1 MALVNAFTKIIT
13 KNTFLNLQKLSLER
27 EMFRNN
33 LLSITL
39 SVALFGLTACNGNDS
54 SSPAA
59 PSATL
64 ANQYQ
69 NVIDRSGTPDRKSTR
84 LNSSHT

>member
-1 MALVNAFTKIIT
+1 
-13 KNTFLNLQKLSLER
+13 
-27 EMFRNN
+27 MFRKS
-33 LLSITL
+33 LLSVTL

-69 NVIDRSGTPDRKSTR
+69 NVIDRSGTPDRKSVV
-84 LNSSHT
+84 